1 VFPEATLARIA
12 VIDLVRRA
20 GLRLEEIRELLEPG
34 PGAPGPG
41 ARWQALA
48 APKLAELQQVLA
60 AVHAMRRLLNHL
72 VSCHCASLEECA
84 DKAAEHST
92 AQYG

>member
-1 VFPEATLARIA
+1 MSLARE
-12 VIDLVRRA
+12 
-20 GLRLEEIRELLEPG
+20 RL
-34 PGAPGPG
+34 APR

-60 AVHAMRRLLNHL
+60 AVQDMGRLLNHL
-72 VSCHCASLEECA
+72 AGCHCATLEECA